1 MQPAMRCERAVISAD
16 LGLRDASTEEDSRKS
31 KPMRYVSFEAAVVS
45 RGPVLLKAQRI
56 FKNKERKQGFLLSK
70 KNNSCNVES

>member
-1 MQPAMRCERAVISAD
+1 MQPAMRCERAMISAD
-16 LGLRDASTEEDSRKS
+16 LGLRDASTDEDSRKS
-31 KPMRYVSFEAAVVS
+31 TPMRYVSFEAVS
-45 RGPVLLKAQRI
+45 RGPVLLKALRI